1 MLLWCMLLYFLITY
15 LLYIRVLLRV
25 FLILVYR
32 GKYLPILRNFLVLI
46 EKQNVLLVADSI

>member
-1 MLLWCMLLYFLITY
+1 MLLWCMLLYFLIKY